1 MQPFVYRELAPA
13 PALRRQVA
21 CYWTLRVAC
30 AGIHH
35 VFPDGCADLL
45 FDLGAARA
53 SVIGIMSRTL
63 VSVPDLAHASRTWLF
78 GVRFLPGEAAS
89 FVPFPAVEARDLEVD
104 LVSVASWGAFTHE
117 LLERLHEARSDLE
130 RCALVD
136 RALLARRLTAP
147 DARVRRV
154 VDELRVRSGFSRVAE
169 LARSVDLGERQ
180 LERLFDAKVGLSP
193 KALAKVLRF
202 QAFLAHTLEPRPLAE
217 LALAHGYADQSHLAR
232 DLRALTCMTPT
243 ELRAL
248 RMSDSSNPPAADS
261 R

>member
-1 MQPFVYRELAPA
+1 VEPFVYRELAPA

-21 CYWTLRVAC
+21 CYWTLRVASS
-30 AGIHH
+30 GIHH

-45 FDLGAARA
+45 FDLGASRA

-63 VSVPDLAHASRTWLF
+63 VSEPDLVQGSRTWLF
-78 GVRFLPGEAAS
+78 GVRFLPGESAS
-89 FVPFPAVEARDLEVD
+89 FVPFPAVDARDLEVD
-104 LVSVASWGAFTHE
+104 LTCVPSWGAFTHE
-117 LLERLHEARSDLE
+117 LLERLCVARSDHE
-130 RCALVD
+130 RCGLVD
-136 RALLARRLTAP
+136 RALLARRLSAP

-154 VDELRVRSGFSRVAE
+154 VEQLRVRSGFSRIAE
-169 LARSVDLGERQ
+169 LARDVDLGERQ

-202 QAFLAHTLEPRPLAE
+202 QAFLARAHEPQSTAE
-217 LALAHGYADQSHLAR
+217 LASAHGYADQSHLAR
-232 DLRALTCMTPT
+232 DLRALTDLTPA

-248 RMSDSSNPPAADS
+248 RMSDSSNPPEPDP

>member
-1 MQPFVYRELAPA
+1 MEPFVYRELAPA

-21 CYWTLRVAC
+21 CYWTLRVASH
-30 AGIHH
+30 GIHH

-45 FDLGAARA
+45 FDLGASRA
-53 SVIGIMSRTL
+53 SVIGIMSRTR
-63 VSVPDLAHASRTWLF
+63 VSEPDLAQSSRTWLF

-104 LVSVASWGAFTHE
+104 LVSVPTWGSFTRE
-117 LLERLHEARSDLE
+117 LLDRLCEARDDEE
-130 RCALVD
+130 RCILVD
-136 RALLARRLTAP
+136 RALVERRLAVP

-154 VDELRVRSGFSRVAE
+154 VDELRLHSGFSRVSE
-169 LARSVDLGERQ
+169 LARAVDLGERQ

-202 QAFLAHTLEPRPLAE
+202 QSFLAHAHEPRPTAD
-217 LALAHGYADQSHLAR
+217 LALAHGYTDQSHLAR
-232 DLRALTCMTPT
+232 DLRALTDLTPA

-248 RMSDSSNPPAADS
+248 RMSDSSNPPEVDP